1 MSDSSY
7 IVTIDLERNDS
18 YYFLTR
24 LRTSYGLSTPAHV
37 TVILSVPSLE
47 LGVLRKR
54 LASVAGRITPFD
66 LYFGD
71 EIKLLPASSS
81 YPRPCVLVP
90 VEGPYL
96 QDIWSEIY
104 PQ

>member
-1 MSDSSY
+1 MGVY
-7 IVTIDLERNDS
+7 YFVTIDLERNDS
-18 YYFLTR
+18 YNFFTR
-24 LRTSYGLSTPAHV
+24 LRTSYGLNPPAHV
-37 TVILSVPSLE
+37 TIILSVPSSE

-54 LASVAGRITPFD
+54 LASVAGRISPFD

-71 EIKLLPASSS
+71 EIKLLPPSSS
-81 YPRPCVLVP
+81 YSRPCILVP

-96 QDIWSEIY
+96 QDIWSEVY